1 MQIIGVREAH
11 ARLTSLLHLKE
22 PTIIA
27 RHGKEWIAT
36 ILPAPSKNLPIEV
49 KKEIFQTLSHSF
61 EKHLKKKKI
70 KWENL
75 LREMKE

>member
-36 ILPAPSKNLPIEV
+36 IFPAPSKSLPIEI
-49 KKEIFQTLSHSF
+49 KKEIFQTLSKSF

-70 KWENL
+70 KWEKIL
-75 LREMKE
+75 KEIEE